1 MYTWLRNTARVEF
14 NKVTNK
20 ITLKT
25 NEPNVRVHLKYV
37 VVAAVP
43 VGCTRDIPRLIG
55 IKNLS
60 DKSVESRLVPGVVHP
75 KKYKQATRI
84 DRDSNEKKLRLKNP
98 SNPKTFTAAWECI
111 KSGTKATKA
120 KKNRDSK
127 FASLP

>member
-1 MYTWLRNTARVEF
+1 MCWPDPICVFPKPHHQSKSYSMRDLRSSRFLSAYTWLRNTARVEF

-25 NEPNVRVHLKYV
+25 DEPNERVHLKYV
-37 VVAAVP
+37 VVAVVP

-75 KKYKQATRI
+75 KKYKQATKI
-84 DRDSNEKKLRLKNP
+84 DRDSNEKKNY
-98 SNPKTFTAAWECI
+98 A
-111 KSGTKATKA
+111 
-120 KKNRDSK
+120 
-127 FASLP
+127 